1 MSVDTT
7 VNVTA
12 LLAGFNELLRLAH
25 EQTEA
30 LAGSDLDRFGVLH
43 ERRAAILT
51 TLGVGDERREPI
63 LTDRFMGAPLAARQA
78 LVATLAD
85 LADADRRNQET
96 LESELA
102 AMQGELPAIDAAR
115 RAASAYRGS
124 RLDSAYVDKAS

>member
-1 MSVDTT
+1 METPVT
-7 VNVTA
+7 VTE

-30 LAGSDLDRFGVLH
+30 LAGGDLDSFGALH
-43 ERRAAILT
+43 ERRASILAR
-51 TLGVGDERREPI
+51 LGVGDEQREP
-63 LTDRFMGAPLAARQA
+63 LLADRFMGAPLAARQA

-85 LADADRRNQET
+85 LADVDRTNQET

-102 AMQGELPAIDAAR
+102 SMQGQLPAIDAAR

-124 RLDSAYVDKAS
+124 RPSSAYVDKAS